1 MILKREVSMEPKEI
15 KFEDLKDLNYG
26 DQIIMPSPFDESIEP
41 YVYMSKSET
50 SFYFVGSSGASLMIS
65 EQKTIDGFNVKL
77 IDHTHPAW
85 HSALALH
92 GKEVGKMLDE
102 LQALEEAGG
111 EGIGDILSLLEDDK

>member
-1 MILKREVSMEPKEI
+1 MEPKEI

-26 DQIIMPSPFDESIEP
+26 DQIIMPSPFDGSEEP

-50 SFYFVGSSGASLMIS
+50 SYYFVGSSGASLMIS
-65 EQKTIDGFNVKL
+65 EQKTIDGFNIKL
-77 IDHTHPAW
+77 IDDTHPAW

-102 LQALEEAGG
+102 LQAFDEDPSKGRGSLGG
-111 EGIGDILSLLEDDK
+111 MLSLLGDDK